1 MRSKVR
7 MPLTT
12 KCSMTGTTTDL
23 GNLTLDWGVAVMWEE
38 RIFNEFEVQAQ
49 REEEEGLQVTSYM
62 QNLDEVSRAKIQLGF
77 IDFVLL
83 PWWEA
88 MDKLIPVD
96 LENRLMCLRKS
107 KENYSHFLKV
117 KTRETPG

>member
-1 MRSKVR
+1 
-7 MPLTT
+7 MPVEDWVAYIVHTA
-12 KCSMTGTTTDL
+12 DL
-23 GNLTLDWGVAVMWEE
+23 GNLTLDWGIAVMWEE
-38 RIFNEFEVQAQ
+38 RIFNEFEQQAQ
-49 REEEEGLQVTSYM
+49 REEEEGLEVASYM
-62 QNLDEVSRAKIQLGF
+62 SNLDEVSRAKIQLGF

-107 KENYSHFLKV
+107 EENYSHFLKG